1 MAFNDSG
8 RFRRDFISIAA
19 ICLVIQVAIAP
30 YIGLGNGRIN
40 MALVFAG
47 IVSLL
52 VGGRTGVLYGFC
64 AGLIFDLSTSGP
76 IGLMSFLLTIVSFLA
91 GSEIRNRLGNN
102 FIGAM
107 RIFFWMDV
115 AVSLLYHMAMFLVGE
130 ATSVMS
136 VVFLRALP
144 TTVLTLL
151 AFAPFAY
158 LFSQATGSSLTLGG
172 KPSKSS
178 KLHGSRYELGNF

>member
-1 MAFNDSG
+1 MKFKDST
-8 RFRRDFISIAA
+8 RYRSDLISLAL
-19 ICLVIQVAIAP
+19 ICLVIQVAVAP

-64 AGLIFDLSTSGP
+64 AGFLFDLSTSGP
-76 IGLMSFLLTIVSFLA
+76 IGLMSFLLTIASFVV
-91 GSEIRNRLGNN
+91 GSEVRNRIGDN
-102 FIGAM
+102 FVGSL

-115 AVSLLYHMAMFLVGE
+115 IVSLLYHVSMFLVGE
-130 ATSVMS
+130 ATSIANVL
-136 VVFLRALP
+136 FLRTLP

-151 AFAPFAY
+151 VFAPFAY
-158 LFSQATGSSLTLGG
+158 LFSRSTGNALNLGG

-178 KLHGSRYELGNF
+178 KSHGSRYDFGSF

>member
-1 MAFNDSG
+1 MKFKDSS
-8 RFRRDFISIAA
+8 RYRRDFTVLAL
-19 ICLVIQVAIAP
+19 ICLVVQIAVAP
-30 YIGLGNGRIN
+30 YIGLGNGRVN

-76 IGLMSFLLTIVSFLA
+76 IGLMSFLLTITSFVA
-91 GSEIRNRLGNN
+91 GSEVRNRIGDN
-102 FIGAM
+102 FAGAM
-107 RIFFWMDV
+107 RAFFWMD
-115 AVSLLYHMAMFLVGE
+115 AFVSVLYHVAMFLVGE
-130 ATSVMS
+130 ATSVMN
-136 VVFLRALP
+136 VLLFRTLP
-144 TTVLTLL
+144 TLVLTML

-158 LFSQATGSSLTLGG
+158 LFSQSTGNALNLGG

-178 KLHGSRYELGNF
+178 KSHGSRYDIGNL